1 MMGYK
6 SDVLG
11 IVAVLSANLRSVD
24 FTPLSG

>member
-6 SDVLG
+6 LDVLR

-24 FTPLSG
+24 FTPNSG